1 MSSATQVRFVSY
13 KPIHSRGAAN
23 TYSSS
28 SSLTMVLFLV
38 QCHNCATMATPLW
51 RKDDEGNTLCN
62 ACGL

>member
-1 MSSATQVRFVSY
+1 MSSVTQVRFGY
-13 KPIHSRGAAN
+13 KTDPQGCVGCQ
-23 TYSSS
+23 TY
-28 SSLTMVLFLV
+28 SLTMVTFLV